1 MTVTASQQVEP
12 EQAMPFFNLVDE
24 PWLPVIG
31 ADGRQTEVSLREVF
45 RRSDALRR
53 LVGDL
58 PTQAFAHLRLLL
70 AVLHRAVGGPASLEH
85 WRAVR
90 GNPAGTLRAVDEYL
104 DDWHHRFWLRHPT
117 TPFLQV
123 ADLATANG
131 EVFGLSRIVC
141 DGPGTSAFMTTRL
154 GDNVET
160 ATWPEAARWLI
171 HAHAYDVSGI
181 HTGALGD
188 PRVKGGKGYGI
199 GTGWAGQI
207 GGVYLVGTTLW
218 ETLLLNLV
226 APSEI
231 DLEGGPDD
239 VPVWERPTLGPAPEG
254 WTPGAGDSYREPTG
268 PVDVYTWPARRVRL
282 FGDAERCTGVI
293 NAQGDRARPQNR
305 FRVEPMTAWRYSI
318 PQTKATGQDTYM
330 PAKHLSERAFWRG
343 LGSLLPGMSEPAR
356 RGEPAARR
364 APGVLDWAARL
375 QLHDDLGHDLLQ
387 VQAVGIEYGSNES
400 VYDELVADGLALPT
414 ALLTP
419 GAAPLARVAVDGV
432 HEAEQAVYAL
442 GSLAENIALAAGA
455 SSDDEGARARTSA
468 LAYDALDRE
477 FRSWLRTLGPTS
489 DSQERAAA
497 WQHTVREVLSRHAA
511 TVVAEAGPA
520 ALVGRVAAQQ
530 FRDAGIAERWFW
542 RRLREVLPHGFDAE
556 PTAAQADS
564 THTQEVS

>member
-1 MTVTASQQVEP
+1 MTIAAPEQVAP

-31 ADGRQTEVSLREVF
+31 ADGHQAEVSLREVF
-45 RRSDALRR
+45 RQAGTLRR

-58 PTQAFAHLRLLL
+58 PTQSFAHLRLLL
-70 AVLHRAVGGPASLEH
+70 AVLHRAVGGPASLRH

-90 GNPAGTLRAVDEYL
+90 DDPAGTTRLVEEYL
-104 DDWHHRFWLRHPT
+104 DDWHDRFWLRHPT
-117 TPFLQV
+117 APFLQV
-123 ADLATANG
+123 ADLATAKG

-154 GDNVET
+154 GENLET
-160 ATWPEAARWLI
+160 ATWSEAARWLV

-181 HTGALGD
+181 HSGAVSD

-207 GGVYLVGTTLW
+207 GGVHLVGRILW

-231 DLEGGPDD
+231 GLEGGPDD
-239 VPVWERPTLGPAPEG
+239 LPVWERAPLGPAPEG

-268 PVDVYTWPARRVRL
+268 PVDLYTWPTRRVRL

-305 FRVEPMTAWRYSI
+305 FRVEPMTAWRYSE
-318 PQTKATGQDTYM
+318 PQTKAVGQDTYM
-330 PAKHLSERAFWRG
+330 PVKHQPARSFWRG
-343 LGSLLPGMSEPAR
+343 LAALLPGVSEPAR
-356 RGEPAARR
+356 RDGPAARR
-364 APGVLDWAARL
+364 PPGVLDWAALL
-375 QLHDDLGHDLLQ
+375 QLHEDLGRDVLQ

-400 VYDELVADGLALPT
+400 VYEELVADGLALPT
-414 ALLTP
+414 ALLAP
-419 GAAPLARVAVDGV
+419 DAAVLAQAAVASVRC
-432 HEAEQAVYAL
+432 AEQAVYAL

-455 SSDDEGARARTSA
+455 SSDDEGARERASA
-468 LAYDALDRE
+468 LAYGALDRE
-477 FRSWLRTLGPTS
+477 FRSWLRGLDMARAP
-489 DSQERAAA
+489 QEQEAA
-497 WQHTVREVLSRHAA
+497 WQHTVREVLTRHAA
-511 TVVAEAGPA
+511 DVVDDAGPA
-520 ALVGRVAAQQ
+520 ALVGRVAAKQ

-542 RRLREVLPHGFDAE
+542 RRLREVLPRAFGDE
-556 PTAAQADS
+556 PTPTPEAATDS
-564 THTQEVS
+564 LEVS